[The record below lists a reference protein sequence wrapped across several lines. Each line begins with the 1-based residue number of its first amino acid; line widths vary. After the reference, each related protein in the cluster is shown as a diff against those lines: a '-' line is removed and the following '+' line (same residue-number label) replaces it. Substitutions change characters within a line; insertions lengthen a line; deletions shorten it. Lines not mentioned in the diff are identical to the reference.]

1 MIAGSALMMI
11 HNDYASVVISSTV
24 WATLASSPDSLHLPR
39 LTSPPLTSQII
50 CNCHNFE
57 QNQAEQQLTDE
68 DTIRFL
74 QENDSTLS
82 QLLDA
87 SDSVMTDTSKGC

>member
-1 MIAGSALMMI
+1 MDLYSPCVDCQKDQEELFERTGGSCG
-11 HNDYASVVISSTV
+11 
-24 WATLASSPDSLHLPR
+24 
-39 LTSPPLTSQII
+39 QII